1 MTHITRL
8 QADNFKRL
16 SVIDIK
22 PGTSAGIVPIRGRN
36 AQGKSSTLD
45 AIMAALGGKSVMP
58 TKPVRIGAEDG
69 AIQLTLDDGTV
80 ILRRFTTDGGDT
92 LTVTNGQGFKAT
104 SPQQM
109 LDKLY
114 ASVAFD
120 PLAFTRLDSEK
131 QFSVLRSLVKID
143 VDLDALAKADKA
155 DYDDRR
161 DLNREIKTLEAQLPT
176 LQPQGTV
183 PEEPVDVEALQ
194 TKLEE
199 AAEHNGNIERR
210 KANREAFIVSM
221 ERNRGLLADAVQ
233 ERDALNARIKEF
245 EATITDQEQQIAA
258 APPLPDPIDVSAVS
272 EQLRAATAANEQH
285 RKKMVYEGERKKLAF
300 KLEASAALTTKLEER
315 EKERNEAIA
324 RAEMPVPGLA
334 FGPENSVMFNGVPIE
349 QASSAEQL
357 RISTAIGIASSP
369 QLRVMLVR
377 DGSLLDDE
385 GQQILADMAAANDFQ
400 LWVEAVATSG
410 EVGIVLEDGAVKSVD
425 GAEPEA
431 PEPIKAS
438 KRRAKKD
445 ENEAAQAAH
454 ASVFEG
460 APIIVGIDRGDKDQS
475 IIAMFDGDVVKDYRI
490 LPEGATDADIIRAI
504 EDMGGT
510 STTSTIEDYR
520 KKDRTEA
527 WIKARDW
534 LIAQS
539 QASPAAGEGQEGVAT
554 ALVAP
559 SDNMTLADALEHLTP
574 LNQAAQD
581 IVDEVREVTGIK
593 DVIKDAIKEAKAD
606 PTPTANSLFD

>member
-131 QFSVLRSLVKID
+131 QFSVLRSLVQID

-183 PEEPVDVEALQ
+183 PDEPVDVGALQ

-199 AAEHNGNIERR
+199 AAAHNGNIERR

-221 ERNRGLLADAVQ
+221 QRNQGMLADFVQ

-245 EATITDQEQQIAA
+245 EASILEQEQQIAA

-272 EQLRAATAANEQH
+272 EQLRAATTANEQH
-285 RKKMVYEGERKKLAF
+285 RKQMVYLAEKKTLEF
-300 KLEASAALTTKLEER
+300 KVEASAALTAKLEER

-410 EVGIVLEDGAVKSVD
+410 EVGIVLEDGAVKSID

-445 ENEAAQAAH
+445 ENEAAQVAH
-454 ASVFEG
+454 AAAFE
-460 APIIVGIDRGDKDQS
+460 D
-475 IIAMFDGDVVKDYRI
+475 
-490 LPEGATDADIIRAI
+490 T
-504 EDMGGT
+504 
-510 STTSTIEDYR
+510 
-520 KKDRTEA
+520 
-527 WIKARDW
+527 
-534 LIAQS
+534 
-539 QASPAAGEGQEGVAT
+539 QASPAAGEGQEGEAM
-554 ALVAP
+554 ALASP
-559 SDNMTLADALEHLTP
+559 SDVLDPDRLREDRDERRAQEASPSEIEEDERFADRMDAMQNE
-574 LNQAAQD
+574 QQEIDRDERAA
-581 IVDEVREVTGIK
+581 DE
-593 DVIKDAIKEAKAD
+593 AD
-606 PTPTANSLFD
+606 YRYDDRRDTSSLFD